1 MESGCCGYF
10 VRSTCAGLRL
20 RVPVSLPT
28 LAYPCAAVGPAN
40 SESAELL
47 PVQPLT
53 SGTVVADR
61 YRLER
66 KLGAGG
72 MGSVWLATDLS
83 LDSTCAIKLVDP
95 DKVGNE
101 EVRVRFQRE
110 ARAAAQIRSA
120 NVVDVFD
127 HGLWRG
133 VPFIVMEYLRGED
146 LGARLDR
153 QGRLDLRQTYEIVS
167 QVARALVRAHAMGI
181 VHRDLKPEN
190 IFLVPGDDREVAK
203 VLDFGIAK
211 LDQYSLRDKAT
222 KTGSFMGTPYY
233 MSPEQARG
241 KNIDWRSDLWA
252 LGVIVFQ
259 CLTGKP
265 PFESEALGDLM
276 GMILYD
282 PIPKITSRD
291 SSLPPEIEAFWE
303 RAVNRDRELRFQSAK
318 ELADALA
325 DAAAV
330 ERREIPTL
338 PPRVSLTTLSDADGS
353 FPSVS
358 PAGGSRKSDSFP
370 RTPSFS
376 DGAELDS
383 GTPAPVIRNRRSIL
397 PALGEL
403 SPQQRRVAF
412 FSAGAA
418 LLVIALGVSLA
429 VNGGSRNSNAAG
441 DSTDL
446 PVTEPAAPP
455 VPVLVPRL
463 ADAPPAPALAPS
475 VVPSAPRQARSLDD
489 EPKKKDK
496 EQDKKK
502 RLGPAVPAGPAASPD
517 YGI

>member
-1 MESGCCGYF
+1 MP
-10 VRSTCAGLRL
+10 RL
-20 RVPVSLPT
+20 TRLSF
-28 LAYPCAAVGPAN
+28 
-40 SESAELL
+40 E
-47 PVQPLT
+47 PVQPLAP
-53 SGTVVADR
+53 GIVIAER

-83 LDSTCAIKLVDP
+83 LSSTCAIKLVDP

-101 EVRVRFQRE
+101 EVRIRFQRE

-127 HGLWRG
+127 HGLWQEI
-133 VPFIVMEYLRGED
+133 PFIVMEYLEGED

-153 QGRLDLRQTYEIVS
+153 EGRLSLRQTYDIVA

-190 IFLVPGDDREVAK
+190 IFLVPGDDHEVAK

-211 LDQYSLRDKAT
+211 LDEYSLRDKTT

-282 PIPKITSRD
+282 PIPKITERD
-291 SSLPPEIEAFWE
+291 PSLPPELETFWE
-303 RAVNRDRELRFQSAK
+303 RAINRDRELRFQSAK
-318 ELADALA
+318 ELSDALA
-325 DAAAV
+325 ETSML
-330 ERREIPTL
+330 ERREVPTL
-338 PPRVSLTTLSDADGS
+338 PPRPSLTSLGDPEHASLPPMSHTIGQGGQRAFGSSPNLSDAS
-353 FPSVS
+353 E
-358 PAGGSRKSDSFP
+358 SDFE
-370 RTPSFS
+370 T
-376 DGAELDS
+376 G
-383 GTPAPVIRNRRSIL
+383 APVSRTRRSVL
-397 PALGEL
+397 PTLSEL
-403 SPQQRRVAF
+403 TPKQRKLAF
-412 FSAGAA
+412 VSGAA
-418 LLVIALGVSLA
+418 ALALIVAGVSMA
-429 VNGGSRNSNAAG
+429 IGSENANGSHAAG
-441 DSTDL
+441 ESGDA
-446 PVTEPAAPP
+446 PVAEPAAPP
-455 VPVLVPRL
+455 VPVLAPRL
-463 ADAPPAPALAPS
+463 AEAPPAPLPS
-475 VVPSAPRQARSLDD
+475 VSSSATAPEPALD
-489 EPKKKDK
+489 EEHKKKDK
-496 EQDKKK
+496 K
-502 RLGPAVPAGPAASPD
+502 RRVSPVAPAGPTGNPD

>member
-1 MESGCCGYF
+1 
-10 VRSTCAGLRL
+10 
-20 RVPVSLPT
+20 
-28 LAYPCAAVGPAN
+28 
-40 SESAELL
+40 
-47 PVQPLT
+47 VQPLS
-53 SGTVVADR
+53 SGIVIAER

-127 HGLWRG
+127 HGLWNDM
-133 VPFIVMEYLRGED
+133 PFIVMEYLEGED
-146 LGARLDR
+146 LGARLER
-153 QGRLDLRQTYEIVS
+153 KGRLDLRETYEIVA

-190 IFLVPGDDREVAK
+190 IFLVPGDDHEVAK

-211 LDQYSLRDKAT
+211 LDQYSLRDKTT

-252 LGVIVFQ
+252 LGIIVFQ

-282 PIPKITSRD
+282 PIPRITDRD
-291 SSLPPEIEAFWE
+291 SSLPAEIEEFWQ
-303 RAVNRDRELRFQSAK
+303 RAINRDRELRFQSAK
-318 ELADALA
+318 ELSDTLA
-325 DAAAV
+325 TTAML
-330 ERREIPTL
+330 ERREVPTL
-338 PPRVSLTTLSDADGS
+338 PPRTSFTSLGDADQASLPPMSHNVSSGPRRSFDSSSDLSDASEADLGTGAPVS
-353 FPSVS
+353 RTRRSVLPTLS
-358 PAGGSRKSDSFP
+358 ELTPKQRKLAAISGVAAIMLIGFGVTMAWGGGSE
-370 RTPSFS
+370 
-376 DGAELDS
+376 A
-383 GTPAPVIRNRRSIL
+383 GTH
-397 PALGEL
+397 
-403 SPQQRRVAF
+403 
-412 FSAGAA
+412 
-418 LLVIALGVSLA
+418 
-429 VNGGSRNSNAAG
+429 AAG
-441 DSTDL
+441 DAADL

-455 VPVLVPRL
+455 VPVAAPRL
-463 ADAPPAPALAPS
+463 ADAPAAPVPS
-475 VVPSAPRQARSLDD
+475 VSASAASPDSDLLEEQ
-489 EPKKKDK
+489 KKKDK
-496 EQDKKK
+496 KK
-502 RLGPAVPAGPAASPD
+502 RSGTSANPSGPAASPD

>member
-1 MESGCCGYF
+1 M
-10 VRSTCAGLRL
+10 
-20 RVPVSLPT
+20 
-28 LAYPCAAVGPAN
+28 
-40 SESAELL
+40 
-47 PVQPLT
+47 QPLAP
-53 SGTVVADR
+53 GIVIAER

-72 MGSVWLATDLS
+72 MGSVWMATDLS
-83 LDSTCAIKLVDP
+83 LSSTCAIKLVDP

-127 HGLWRG
+127 HGLWLDM
-133 VPFIVMEYLRGED
+133 PFIVMEHLEGED

-153 QGRLDLRQTYEIVS
+153 AGRLSLRETYDIVS

-190 IFLVPGDDREVAK
+190 IFLVPGDDHEVAK

-211 LDQYSLRDKAT
+211 LDQYSLRDKTT

-282 PIPKITSRD
+282 PIPRITDRD
-291 SSLPPEIEAFWE
+291 RSLPPELETFWQ
-303 RAVNRDRELRFQSAK
+303 RAINRDRELRFQSAK

-325 DAAAV
+325 DV
-330 ERREIPTL
+330 SMLERREVPTL
-338 PPRVSLTTLSDADGS
+338 PPRPTISSMADEHASLPPMSHTIGDGGPSAFGSTPQLSDASETDFETG
-353 FPSVS
+353 
-358 PAGGSRKSDSFP
+358 
-370 RTPSFS
+370 
-376 DGAELDS
+376 
-383 GTPAPVIRNRRSIL
+383 APVSRTRRSVL
-397 PALGEL
+397 PTLSELTPKQRKLAIFSGIGAL
-403 SPQQRRVAF
+403 
-412 FSAGAA
+412 A
-418 LLVIALGVSLA
+418 LIGLGVSMA
-429 VNGGSRNSNAAG
+429 IAGGAAGGAHAAG
-441 DSTDL
+441 DSADS
-446 PVTEPAAPP
+446 PVSEPAAPP
-455 VPVLVPRL
+455 IPVVAPRL
-463 ADAPPAPALAPS
+463 ADVPASPTPSASASAAPAL
-475 VVPSAPRQARSLDD
+475 RELD
-489 EPKKKDK
+489 EEQKKKDK
-496 EQDKKK
+496 KK
-502 RLGPAVPAGPAASPD
+502 RVAPAAPAGPNASPD

>member
-1 MESGCCGYF
+1 
-10 VRSTCAGLRL
+10 
-20 RVPVSLPT
+20 
-28 LAYPCAAVGPAN
+28 
-40 SESAELL
+40 
-47 PVQPLT
+47 VQPL
-53 SGTVVADR
+53 SQGLVIAER

-72 MGSVWLATDLS
+72 MGSVWLATDMS

-127 HGLWRG
+127 HGLWQG
-133 VPFIVMEYLRGED
+133 IPFIVMECLEGED

-153 QGRLDLRQTYEIVS
+153 KGRLDLRATYDIVS
-167 QVARALVRAHAMGI
+167 QVSRALVRAHAMGI

-190 IFLVPGDDREVAK
+190 IFLVPGDDHEVAK

-211 LDQYSLRDKAT
+211 LDQYSLRDKTT

-282 PIPKITSRD
+282 PIPKITDRD
-291 SSLPPEIEAFWE
+291 SSLPPEVEAFWQ
-303 RAVNRDRELRFQSAK
+303 RAINRDRELRFQSAK
-318 ELADALA
+318 ELSDALA
-325 DAAAV
+325 ETAML
-330 ERREIPTL
+330 ERREVPTL
-338 PPRVSLTTLSDADGS
+338 PPRTSLTSLADPEQASLPPMSHNVSRGAFDSQHPTPNLSDAS
-353 FPSVS
+353 E
-358 PAGGSRKSDSFP
+358 SDFE
-370 RTPSFS
+370 T
-376 DGAELDS
+376 G
-383 GTPAPVIRNRRSIL
+383 APVSRTRRSVL
-397 PALGEL
+397 PTLGEL
-403 SPQQRRVAF
+403 TPTQRKLAILSGV
-412 FSAGAA
+412 AA
-418 LLVIALGVSLA
+418 LALIGFGVSRLLS
-429 VNGGSRNSNAAG
+429 GSSEAGPHAAG
-441 DSTDL
+441 DGAD
-446 PVTEPAAPP
+446 PVAEPAPPP
-455 VPVLVPRL
+455 VPVVAPRL
-463 ADAPPAPALAPS
+463 ADAPASP
-475 VVPSAPRQARSLDD
+475 VPSISASSARPERELD
-489 EPKKKDK
+489 EEQKKKDK
-496 EQDKKK
+496 KR
-502 RLGPAVPAGPAASPD
+502 RLGPAAPTGPAGSPD

>member
-1 MESGCCGYF
+1 M
-10 VRSTCAGLRL
+10 
-20 RVPVSLPT
+20 
-28 LAYPCAAVGPAN
+28 
-40 SESAELL
+40 
-47 PVQPLT
+47 QPLS
-53 SGTVVADR
+53 SGIVVADR

-95 DKVGNE
+95 DKVGNA

-127 HGLWRG
+127 HGLWQN
-133 VPFIVMEYLRGED
+133 VPFIVMEYLEGED

-153 QGRLDLRQTYEIVS
+153 QGRLDLRETYDIVS

-190 IFLVPGDDREVAK
+190 IFLVPGDDHEVAK

-211 LDQYSLRDKAT
+211 LDQYSLRDKTT

-282 PIPKITSRD
+282 PIPRITDRD
-291 SSLPPEIEAFWE
+291 SSLPPEIETFWE
-303 RAVNRDRELRFQSAK
+303 RAINRDRELRFQSAK
-318 ELADALA
+318 ELSDALA
-325 DAAAV
+325 ETSML
-330 ERREIPTL
+330 ERREVPTL
-338 PPRVSLTTLSDADGS
+338 PPRTSLMSLADAEHASLPPMSHTIGGAGEEPSFAPPSNPNLSDASESDLGTGAPVSRTRRSVLPTLSDLTPKQRKLAVLSGAAAVVLIGVGVVTGLSGS
-353 FPSVS
+353 SVVS
-358 PAGGSRKSDSFP
+358 PH
-370 RTPSFS
+370 
-376 DGAELDS
+376 
-383 GTPAPVIRNRRSIL
+383 
-397 PALGEL
+397 
-403 SPQQRRVAF
+403 
-412 FSAGAA
+412 
-418 LLVIALGVSLA
+418 
-429 VNGGSRNSNAAG
+429 AAG
-441 DSTDL
+441 DTAEA
-446 PVTEPAAPP
+446 PVSEPAAPP
-455 VPVLVPRL
+455 VPVVAPRL
-463 ADAPPAPALAPS
+463 AEVPPAPMPS
-475 VVPSAPRQARSLDD
+475 ISASAASPDHELD
-489 EPKKKDK
+489 EEQKKKDK
-496 EQDKKK
+496 KK
-502 RLGPAVPAGPAASPD
+502 RMGPLAPTGPAGNPD

>member
-1 MESGCCGYF
+1 M
-10 VRSTCAGLRL
+10 
-20 RVPVSLPT
+20 
-28 LAYPCAAVGPAN
+28 
-40 SESAELL
+40 
-47 PVQPLT
+47 QPLAP
-53 SGTVVADR
+53 GILIAER

-72 MGSVWLATDLS
+72 MGSVWLASDLS

-127 HGLWRG
+127 HGLWQDM
-133 VPFIVMEYLRGED
+133 PFIVMEYLEGED
-146 LGARLDR
+146 LGARLER
-153 QGRLDLRQTYEIVS
+153 KGKLDLRETYEIVA

-190 IFLVPGDDREVAK
+190 IFLVPGDDHEVAK

-211 LDQYSLRDKAT
+211 HDQYSLRDKTT

-252 LGVIVFQ
+252 LGIIVFQ

-282 PIPKITSRD
+282 PIPKITERD
-291 SSLPPEIEAFWE
+291 PSLPPEIEEFWQ
-303 RAVNRDRELRFQSAK
+303 RAINRDRELRFQSAK
-318 ELADALA
+318 ELSDALGNTA
-325 DAAAV
+325 ML
-330 ERREIPTL
+330 ERREVPSL
-338 PPRVSLTTLSDADGS
+338 PPRMSLASLVDSDQASLPPMTHNVSRAGQPGFPERAELSDASEADFETG
-353 FPSVS
+353 
-358 PAGGSRKSDSFP
+358 
-370 RTPSFS
+370 
-376 DGAELDS
+376 
-383 GTPAPVIRNRRSIL
+383 APVSRTRRSVL

-403 SPQQRRVAF
+403 SPLQRKLALV
-412 FSAGAA
+412 SGIAA
-418 LLVIALGVSLA
+418 LMLIGFGAVAMLGGD
-429 VNGGSRNSNAAG
+429 GGGAHAAG
-441 DSTDL
+441 DGMDL
-446 PVTEPAAPP
+446 PVTEPAPPP
-455 VPVLVPRL
+455 VPIVAPRL
-463 ADAPPAPALAPS
+463 AEVPPSPPPALSTSAQGPS
-475 VVPSAPRQARSLDD
+475 PEHLEEQ
-489 EPKKKDK
+489 KKKDK
-496 EQDKKK
+496 KK
-502 RLGPAVPAGPAASPD
+502 RSGPAVQPSPAASPD

>member
-1 MESGCCGYF
+1 
-10 VRSTCAGLRL
+10 
-20 RVPVSLPT
+20 
-28 LAYPCAAVGPAN
+28 
-40 SESAELL
+40 
-47 PVQPLT
+47 VQPL
-53 SGTVVADR
+53 SQGLVIAER

-72 MGSVWLATDLS
+72 MGSVWLASDMS

-127 HGLWRG
+127 HGLWQG
-133 VPFIVMEYLRGED
+133 VPFIVMEYLQGED

-153 QGRLDLRQTYEIVS
+153 KGRLDLRETYDIVA

-190 IFLVPGDDREVAK
+190 IFLVPGDDHEVAK

-282 PIPKITSRD
+282 PIPKITDRD
-291 SSLPPEIEAFWE
+291 ASLPPGLERFWE
-303 RAVNRDRELRFQSAK
+303 RAINRDRELRFQSAK

-325 DAAAV
+325 ETAML
-330 ERREIPTL
+330 ERREVPTL
-338 PPRVSLTTLSDADGS
+338 PPRTSLPSLPDSDQSSVPPMSHTLGRSPFDSTVPSSLSDASENDFETG
-353 FPSVS
+353 
-358 PAGGSRKSDSFP
+358 
-370 RTPSFS
+370 
-376 DGAELDS
+376 
-383 GTPAPVIRNRRSIL
+383 APVSRTRGARLPTLSELTPLQRRLALITGIA
-397 PALGEL
+397 ALGL
-403 SPQQRRVAF
+403 IGFGIASVVV
-412 FSAGAA
+412 GGTD
-418 LLVIALGVSLA
+418 LVPH
-429 VNGGSRNSNAAG
+429 AAG
-441 DSTDL
+441 DGADA
-446 PVTEPAAPP
+446 PNPEPAAPP
-455 VPVLVPRL
+455 TPVVAPRL
-463 ADAPPAPALAPS
+463 AEAPASPPPPAAT
-475 VVPSAPRQARSLDD
+475 SAARPEREQQLD
-489 EPKKKDK
+489 EELKKKDK
-496 EQDKKK
+496 RK
-502 RLGPAVPAGPAASPD
+502 RPGGPAAPAAPASKPD

>member
-1 MESGCCGYF
+1 M
-10 VRSTCAGLRL
+10 
-20 RVPVSLPT
+20 
-28 LAYPCAAVGPAN
+28 
-40 SESAELL
+40 
-47 PVQPLT
+47 QPLAP
-53 SGTVVADR
+53 GIIIAER

-72 MGSVWLATDLS
+72 MGSVWLANDLS
-83 LDSTCAIKLVDP
+83 LGSTCAIKLVDP

-127 HGLWRG
+127 HGLWLG
-133 VPFIVMEYLRGED
+133 VPFIVMEYLEGED

-153 QGRLDLRQTYEIVS
+153 KGRLDLRETYDIVA

-190 IFLVPGDDREVAK
+190 IFLVPGDDHEVAK

-211 LDQYSLRDKAT
+211 LDQYSLRDKTT

-241 KNIDWRSDLWA
+241 RNIDWRSDLWA

-282 PIPKITSRD
+282 PIPKITDRD
-291 SSLPPEIEAFWE
+291 SSLPPEVEAFWE
-303 RAVNRDRELRFQSAK
+303 RACNRDRELRFQSAK

-325 DAAAV
+325 ETAML
-330 ERREIPTL
+330 ERREVPTL
-338 PPRVSLTTLSDADGS
+338 PPRTSFTSLVDSEQQSLPPMSHNVGRASLVSYPEPPLLSDAS
-353 FPSVS
+353 E
-358 PAGGSRKSDSFP
+358 SDFE
-370 RTPSFS
+370 T
-376 DGAELDS
+376 G
-383 GTPAPVIRNRRSIL
+383 APVSRTRRSVL
-397 PALGEL
+397 PTLTDL
-403 SPQQRRVAF
+403 TPKQRKVAF
-412 FSAGAA
+412 FSGVAAMALIGAGVVMAVQSDASGARAGAEGMDA
-418 LLVIALGVSLA
+418 PV
-429 VNGGSRNSNAAG
+429 AA
-441 DSTDL
+441 
-446 PVTEPAAPP
+446 PAPPP
-455 VPVLVPRL
+455 VPIVEPRL
-463 ADAPPAPALAPS
+463 ADAPPAPLPPPLPSASANAPS
-475 VVPSAPRQARSLDD
+475 RELD
-489 EPKKKDK
+489 EAQKKKDK
-496 EQDKKK
+496 K
-502 RLGPAVPAGPAASPD
+502 RRSGNVAPSSPAGNPD

>member
-1 MESGCCGYF
+1 
-10 VRSTCAGLRL
+10 
-20 RVPVSLPT
+20 
-28 LAYPCAAVGPAN
+28 
-40 SESAELL
+40 
-47 PVQPLT
+47 VQPL
-53 SGTVVADR
+53 SPGLVIAER
-61 YRLER
+61 YHLER

-127 HGLWRG
+127 HGLWEG
-133 VPFIVMEYLRGED
+133 VPFIVMEHLKGED

-153 QGRLDLRQTYEIVS
+153 QGRLGLRETYEIVAH
-167 QVARALVRAHAMGI
+167 VARALVRAHAMGI

-190 IFLVPGDDREVAK
+190 IFLVPGDDHEIAK

-211 LDQYSLRDKAT
+211 LDQYSLRDKTT

-282 PIPKITSRD
+282 PIPKITERD
-291 SSLPPEIEAFWE
+291 SSLPPEIEKFWE
-303 RAVNRDRELRFQSAK
+303 RAINRDRELRFQSAK

-325 DAAAV
+325 DTAML
-330 ERREIPTL
+330 ERREVPTL
-338 PPRVSLTTLSDADGS
+338 PPRASLSSMVDIEQPSLPAPPPVLARSVQDSLRPTHRLSDASEQDFETG
-353 FPSVS
+353 
-358 PAGGSRKSDSFP
+358 
-370 RTPSFS
+370 
-376 DGAELDS
+376 
-383 GTPAPVIRNRRSIL
+383 APVSRTRRSVL
-397 PALGEL
+397 PTLSELTPTQRKLALFSGVAALGL
-403 SPQQRRVAF
+403 IGFGVAMVLTG
-412 FSAGAA
+412 GAHVGA
-418 LLVIALGVSLA
+418 P
-429 VNGGSRNSNAAG
+429 AAG
-441 DSTDL
+441 DATDA
-446 PVTEPAAPP
+446 PVSEPAAPP
-455 VPVLVPRL
+455 VPVVAPRL
-463 ADAPPAPALAPS
+463 AEAPAS
-475 VVPSAPRQARSLDD
+475 PSASPPPSASAKAATIERELD
-489 EPKKKDK
+489 EEQKKKDK
-496 EQDKKK
+496 RKK
-502 RLGPAVPAGPAASPD
+502 AGPAAPTGPAGNPD

>member
-1 MESGCCGYF
+1 
-10 VRSTCAGLRL
+10 
-20 RVPVSLPT
+20 
-28 LAYPCAAVGPAN
+28 
-40 SESAELL
+40 
-47 PVQPLT
+47 VQPLAP
-53 SGTVVADR
+53 GIVIAER

-72 MGSVWLATDLS
+72 MGSVWLANDLS
-83 LDSTCAIKLVDP
+83 LGSTCAIKLVDP

-127 HGLWRG
+127 HGLWLDM
-133 VPFIVMEYLRGED
+133 PFIVMEYLEGED

-153 QGRLDLRQTYEIVS
+153 KGRLDLRETYDIVS

-190 IFLVPGDDREVAK
+190 IFLVPGDDHEVAK

-211 LDQYSLRDKAT
+211 LDQYSLRDKTT

-282 PIPKITSRD
+282 PIPKITDRD
-291 SSLPPEIEAFWE
+291 SSLPPELEAFWE
-303 RAVNRDRELRFQSAK
+303 RACNRDRELRYQSAK
-318 ELADALA
+318 ELSDALA
-325 DAAAV
+325 ETSML
-330 ERREIPTL
+330 ERREVPTL
-338 PPRVSLTTLSDADGS
+338 PPRTSLTSLGDSEQASLPPMSHNVGRGPLSSYPDTANLSDASESDFETGAPVS
-353 FPSVS
+353 RTRRSVL
-358 PAGGSRKSDSFP
+358 PTLTDLTPQQRKLALFSGIMAIGLIGVGVVMAVQSD
-370 RTPSFS
+370 S
-376 DGAELDS
+376 DGASHAAAD
-383 GTPAPVIRNRRSIL
+383 GVDAPV
-397 PALGEL
+397 P
-403 SPQQRRVAF
+403 
-412 FSAGAA
+412 
-418 LLVIALGVSLA
+418 
-429 VNGGSRNSNAAG
+429 
-441 DSTDL
+441 T
-446 PVTEPAAPP
+446 PAAPP
-455 VPVLVPRL
+455 VPIVVPRL
-463 ADAPPAPALAPS
+463 AEAPASPLPTIAPS
-475 VVPSAPRQARSLDD
+475 AASPSPELDD
-489 EPKKKDK
+489 EQKKKDK
-496 EQDKKK
+496 RK
-502 RLGPAVPAGPAASPD
+502 RVGGPATPSKPTGNPD

>member
-1 MESGCCGYF
+1 
-10 VRSTCAGLRL
+10 
-20 RVPVSLPT
+20 
-28 LAYPCAAVGPAN
+28 
-40 SESAELL
+40 
-47 PVQPLT
+47 VQPLS
-53 SGTVVADR
+53 SGIVVADR

-127 HGLWRG
+127 HGLWQDI
-133 VPFIVMEYLRGED
+133 PFIVMEYLEGED

-153 QGRLDLRQTYEIVS
+153 VGKLDVRETYEVVA

-190 IFLVPGDDREVAK
+190 IFLVPGDDHEVAK

-211 LDQYSLRDKAT
+211 LDQYSLRDKTT

-252 LGVIVFQ
+252 LGIIVFQ

-282 PIPKITSRD
+282 PIPKITDRD
-291 SSLPPEIEAFWE
+291 PSLPPELEAFWE
-303 RAVNRDRELRFQSAK
+303 RAINRDRELRFQSAK
-318 ELADALA
+318 ELSDALA
-325 DAAAV
+325 ETAML
-330 ERREIPTL
+330 ERREVPTL
-338 PPRVSLTTLSDADGS
+338 PPRNSLPSLVDPDHASLPPMSHNVGRSSSPAFRSAPELSDASENDFETG
-353 FPSVS
+353 
-358 PAGGSRKSDSFP
+358 
-370 RTPSFS
+370 
-376 DGAELDS
+376 
-383 GTPAPVIRNRRSIL
+383 APVSRTRRSVL
-397 PALGEL
+397 PTLSEL
-403 SPQQRRVAF
+403 TPGQRKLAIA
-412 FSAGAA
+412 SGIAAAA
-418 LLVIALGVSLA
+418 LIALGISLA
-429 VNGGSRNSNAAG
+429 VSGGSSVGTHAA
-441 DSTDL
+441 TDAADA
-446 PVTEPAAPP
+446 PVSEPAAPP
-455 VPVLVPRL
+455 VPVVAPRL
-463 ADAPPAPALAPS
+463 AEAPASPLPS
-475 VVPSAPRQARSLDD
+475 VSTSPSAHPERDLD
-489 EPKKKDK
+489 EEQKKKDK
-496 EQDKKK
+496 K
-502 RLGPAVPAGPAASPD
+502 RKLGPVAPTGPTGSPD